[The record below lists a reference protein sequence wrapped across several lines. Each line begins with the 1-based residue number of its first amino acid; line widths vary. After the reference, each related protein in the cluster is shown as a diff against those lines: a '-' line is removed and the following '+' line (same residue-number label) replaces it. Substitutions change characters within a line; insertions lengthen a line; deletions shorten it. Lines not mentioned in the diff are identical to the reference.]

1 MCCVCWAP
9 LRVYIE
15 KASNAQTTI
24 ANYGR
29 MIQGI
34 SKYNRNETTFC
45 AEQKILAID
54 DYGSHKK
61 EKPFSTKQT
70 YKKQISAVKHV
81 THVAS
86 IRNIEIL

>member
-1 MCCVCWAP
+1 MCCVCWG
-9 LRVYIE
+9 RCVYIE
-15 KASNAQTTI
+15 KASNTQITI

-34 SKYNRNETTFC
+34 SKYNRNGTTFC
-45 AEQKILAID
+45 ARRKMLAID

-61 EKPFSTKQT
+61 EKRFATKQT

-81 THVAS
+81 THVAN